1 MKRLILFLG
10 LCICPLTTLI
20 ADYNDFETNP
30 HISNIA
36 RNKIRP
42 FLLPEDHPAKQKL
55 DKIFRASRASFD
67 DSSLK
72 KAGFDI
78 KFKQPRSFIR
88 VVSHPSL
95 PKYLIKLVT
104 DVQIEEKGH
113 RPPWHWFVNR
123 CLGVQKIHNVLQTNN
138 IKYFVAPKKWIY
150 PLPVFPYPEV
160 KNNSHHIRKLV
171 VLLVED
177 MQLTTKYDN
186 LAAWKKE
193 ITSKHLD
200 ELFLIM
206 KAVGGHSYRA
216 ENIPQTKKGT
226 FAFVD
231 TEYPTSP
238 PRYSDIRH
246 YLSSGKRYYWDK
258 IVEAKK

>member
-1 MKRLILFLG
+1 MRKCLFIILG
-10 LCICPLTTLI
+10 LFTCNLSTLT

-30 HISNIA
+30 YISQEA
-36 RNKIRP
+36 RGKIRP
-42 FLLPEDHPAKQKL
+42 FILPEDHPAKAKL
-55 DKIFRASRASFD
+55 DKIFHATRASFD
-67 DSSLK
+67 DQSLK

-95 PKYLIKLVT
+95 PNYLIKLVT
-104 DVQIEEKGH
+104 DVQIEEKDKH
-113 RPPWHWFVNR
+113 PPWYWFVNR
-123 CLGVQKIHNVLQTNN
+123 CLGVKKIHEVLAQNN

-150 PLPVFPYPEV
+150 PLPINPYPTS
-160 KNNSHHIRKLV
+160 KNSRQIRKLV

-186 LAAWKKE
+186 LSAWKRE

-231 TEYPTSP
+231 TEYPKSP
-238 PRYSDIRH
+238 PRYSDIRR
-246 YLSSGKRYYWDK
+246 YLSSGKRHYWDRL
-258 IVEAKK
+258 VEARR

>member
-1 MKRLILFLG
+1 MKRLFFLG
-10 LCICPLTTLI
+10 LFICHLATLS

-30 HISNIA
+30 HISEDA
-36 RNKIRP
+36 RGKIRP
-42 FLLPEDHPAKQKL
+42 FLLPEDHPAKAKL
-55 DKIFRASRASFD
+55 DKIFLKARASFD
-67 DSSLK
+67 DHALK
-72 KAGFDI
+72 KAGFEI

-104 DVQIEEKGH
+104 DVQIQEKGN
-113 RPPWHWFVNR
+113 RPPWYWFVNR
-123 CLGVQKIHNVLQTNN
+123 CLGVKKIHQVLETNN

-150 PLPVFPYPEV
+150 PLPIHPYPET
-160 KNNSHHIRKLV
+160 KHYHHIRKLV

-177 MQLTTKYDN
+177 MQLTSKYDN
-186 LAAWKKE
+186 LSAWKRE
-193 ITSKHLD
+193 ITTKHLD

-231 TEYPTSP
+231 TEYPKSP

-246 YLSSGKRYYWDK
+246 YLSSGKRLYWDRL
-258 IVEAKK
+258 VEANR